1 MQVRIYYKDILLLKY
16 VNSYRMAK
24 MENNYKIVLQIGF
37 RGHNF
42 LQYPEQSNCNVTDWK
57 HRGHGSHSHTDWL
70 KKSEGIKSL

>member
-1 MQVRIYYKDILLLKY
+1 
-16 VNSYRMAK
+16 MAK

-57 HRGHGSHSHTDWL
+57 HRGHGSHSCTDWL
-70 KKSEGIKSL
+70 KKSERDKEPVKHYKPNDKKYSTKS

>member
-37 RGHNF
+37 RGA
-42 LQYPEQSNCNVTDWK
+42 
-57 HRGHGSHSHTDWL
+57 
-70 KKSEGIKSL
+70 